1 MRLKKSKEQKN
12 KFICVALNNDDESYI
27 VYQNGKGE
35 KRIIDY
41 YPNDI
46 IEVNEGEY
54 FTFE

>member
-1 MRLKKSKEQKN
+1 M
-12 KFICVALNNDDESYI
+12 ALNNDDESYI